1 MSIGIRCSGEVEE
14 KNYNIELSMGQKGTL
29 HMKGGVPFCR
39 KYEYVN
45 NYKKALLICLMYQQG
60 FKIMQFKIYAL

>member
-45 NYKKALLICLMYQQG
+45 NYKKPC
-60 FKIMQFKIYAL
+60 